1 MAAPTAIIAS
11 PMGQSSRIMNPPI
24 VAVAIPMYSIVSPVA
39 WLIII

>member
-1 MAAPTAIIAS
+1 
-11 PMGQSSRIMNPPI
+11 MNPPI